1 MKFKFLNEFKAF
13 ALRGNVVDMAV
24 GIIIG
29 TAFGKIVSSV
39 VSDLLMPPLGLLIGG
54 IDFKDMSLTLKS
66 AAVDASGAA
75 TPAVIIHYGNFLQIV
90 FDFTIVA
97 FCIFL
102 LVKVITRLQRKEPEK
117 PAETPEDIQLLR
129 EIRDALKDRAAGK

>member
-1 MKFKFLNEFKAF
+1 MKLKFLSEFKAF

-54 IDFKDMSLTLKS
+54 IDFKDMSLVLK
-66 AAVDASGAA
+66 AAEVDVSGAVIS
-75 TPAVIIHYGNFLQIV
+75 PAVILTYGNFLQV
-90 FDFTIVA
+90 VVDFTIVA

-102 LVKVITRLQRKEPEK
+102 LVKVIARIKRA
-117 PAETPEDIQLLR
+117 PAAEEAPQTPEDIQLLR
-129 EIRDALKDRAAGK
+129 EIRDALKNKRD